1 MTVRCESHEAY
12 QDLCEKLRYF
22 TFEGKE
28 CRSLGFNENLHKK
41 TPEEKIDT
49 QKMTVFVKGIPK
61 SMSQQKLHSIYQVYG
76 TITSLKISRNVDH
89 TSKGFGYICFDSE
102 GAAENAVKMGPHI
115 KPD

>member
-1 MTVRCESHEAY
+1 
-12 QDLCEKLRYF
+12 
-22 TFEGKE
+22 
-28 CRSLGFNENLHKK
+28 
-41 TPEEKIDT
+41 
-49 QKMTVFVKGIPK
+49 MTVFVKNIPK

-102 GAAENAVKMGPHI
+102 GAADQAVKMGAHI